1 MWRLSMRFSRRI
13 LLLLAVIFLVLLF
26 FAVPSVSWADG
37 LDDAARSLAQK
48 VAATLRRGTTVHLEF
63 RNMSSL
69 SGADAARLQ
78 RVFHDELRDKGFTL
92 LRGAD
97 YPAVSVTLSE
107 SLRDFLL
114 VAEFDRPGT
123 TAVVMVS
130 VPRLAVASPGA
141 RRNNLT
147 LEKEFVWDQA
157 EPILDLA
164 LVDAPGGP
172 SPAMIVLEQS
182 RVAVYR
188 KEADKWN
195 LKQSLSV
202 LPLKSRLRDLRGQI
216 LVQDNAFQVH
226 LPGMECDGE
235 VWKSSV
241 LLCEEIQVRWRFFGF
256 GRELEFDWLPQQ
268 NFFVRWQR
276 PGERSLDL
284 PPFFSAAPF
293 KAADDEYWIFAATD
307 GRALIFRSDS
317 LFDEKSPEEPA
328 AVTSGWGSE
337 IASLKTDCG
346 REWQVLATKP
356 GDATLPDA
364 ITTYEFDGTQ
374 MVAVSAAVDLPG
386 PVSALSSGAEGKFAM
401 AIVRN
406 LKTGRYEAYRL
417 TVSCGR

>member
-1 MWRLSMRFSRRI
+1 MRFSRRI
-13 LLLLAVIFLVLLF
+13 LLLLAIIFLVLLF

-48 VAATLRRGTTVHLEF
+48 AAATLGRGTTVHLEF
-63 RNMSSL
+63 RNRSSL

-78 RVFHDELRDKGFTL
+78 RVFHDELEGKGFDL
-92 LRGAD
+92 LGEGGYRAI
-97 YPAVSVTLSE
+97 SVTVSE
-107 SLRDFLL
+107 NLRDFLL
-114 VAEFDRPGT
+114 IAEFDRPGT
-123 TAVVMVS
+123 TAVAMVS
-130 VPRLAVASPGA
+130 TPRLGSEPGGA
-141 RRNNLT
+141 RPNNLT
-147 LEKEFVWDQA
+147 LKKEFVWDQA
-157 EPILDLA
+157 EPIVDLA

-172 SPAMIVLEQS
+172 SPAMIVLEQD

-188 KEADKWN
+188 QEADQWN
-195 LKQSLSV
+195 LKQSLPV

-241 LLCEEIQVRWRFFGF
+241 LLCEEIQVRWRFFGL
-256 GRELEFDWLPQQ
+256 GGELEFDWLPQH

-276 PGERSLDL
+276 PRERSLDL
-284 PPFFSAAPF
+284 PPFFSAAQF
-293 KAADDEYWIFAATD
+293 KAADEEYWIFAATD
-307 GRALIFRSDS
+307 GRALVFRSDS
-317 LFDEKSPEEPA
+317 LFDEKSPEEPVA
-328 AVTSGWGSE
+328 ATSGWGSE

-346 REWQVLATKP
+346 RGWQVLATKP
-356 GDATLPDA
+356 GDATQIDA
-364 ITTYEFDGTQ
+364 VTTYEFDGTQ

-386 PVSALSSGAEGKFAM
+386 PVSVLSSGAEGKFAV

-406 LKTGRYEAYRL
+406 LTTGRYEAYRL

>member
-1 MWRLSMRFSRRI
+1 MRFSRRI
-13 LLLLAVIFLVLLF
+13 LLLLAIIFLVLLFLF

-37 LDDAARSLAQK
+37 LDDAARDLGRK
-48 VAATLRRGTTVHLEF
+48 VAAALPRRATVHVEF
-63 RNMSSL
+63 ENMSSL
-69 SGADAARLQ
+69 SGSEMARLQ
-78 RVFHDELRDKGFTL
+78 RVFHDELQGKGFTL

-97 YPAVSVTLSE
+97 YLSVSVTFSE
-107 SLRDFLL
+107 SLHNYLL
-114 VAEFDRPGT
+114 IAEFDRPGT
-123 TAVVMVS
+123 TAVEMVS
-130 VPRLAVASPGA
+130 IPRLGSEPGGA
-141 RRNNLT
+141 RPNNLT
-147 LEKEFVWDQA
+147 LKKEFVWDQA

-164 LVDAPGGP
+164 LLDAPGGP
-172 SPAMIVLEQS
+172 SPAMIVLEQN
-182 RVAVYR
+182 RVAMYR
-188 KEADKWN
+188 QEADKWN

-202 LPLKSRLRDLRGQI
+202 LPLKARLRDLRGQI

-241 LLCEEIQVRWRFFGF
+241 LLCEEMQVRWRFFGL
-256 GRELEFDWLPQQ
+256 GGELEFDWLPQQ

-284 PPFFSAAPF
+284 PPFFSAAQF

-307 GRALIFRSDS
+307 GRALVFRSDS
-317 LFDEKSPEEPA
+317 LFDEKSPEEPVA
-328 AVTSGWGSE
+328 ATSGWGSE

-346 REWQVLATKP
+346 RGWQVLATKP
-356 GDATLPDA
+356 GDATQIDA
-364 ITTYEFDGTQ
+364 VTTNEFDGTQ

-386 PVSALSSGAEGKFAM
+386 PVSVLSSGTEGKFAV

-406 LKTGRYEAYRL
+406 LTTGRYEAYRL

>member
-1 MWRLSMRFSRRI
+1 MRFSRRI
-13 LLLLAVIFLVLLF
+13 LLLLAIIFLVLLF
-26 FAVPSVSWADG
+26 FALPGVTWADG

-48 VAATLRRGTTVHLEF
+48 VAATLGRGTTVHLEF

-78 RVFHDELRDKGFTL
+78 RVFRDELQSKGFDL
-92 LRGAD
+92 SGEGGHWAI
-97 YPAVSVTLSE
+97 SVTVSAN
-107 SLRDFLL
+107 LRDFLL
-114 VAEFDRPGT
+114 IAEIARPGT
-123 TAVVMVS
+123 TPVEMVS
-130 VPRLAVASPGA
+130 TPRLGSEPSGA
-141 RRNNLT
+141 RPNNLT
-147 LEKEFVWDQA
+147 LKKEFVWDQA

-172 SPAMIVLEQS
+172 SPAMIVLEQG

-188 KEADKWN
+188 QEAAKWN
-195 LKQSLSV
+195 LKQSLPV

-216 LVQDNAFQVH
+216 LVQDNFFQVH

-235 VWKSSV
+235 IWKSSV
-241 LLCEEIQVRWRFFGF
+241 LLCEEIQVRWRFFGL
-256 GRELEFDWLPQQ
+256 GGELEFDWLPQQ

-276 PGERSLDL
+276 PGERSLDF
-284 PPFFSAAPF
+284 PPFFSAAQF

-307 GRALIFRSDS
+307 GRALVFRSDS
-317 LFDEKSPEEPA
+317 LFDEKSPEEPVA
-328 AVTSGWGSE
+328 ATSGWGSE

-356 GDATLPDA
+356 GDATQIDA
-364 ITTYEFDGTQ
+364 VTTYEFDGTQ

-386 PVSALSSGAEGKFAM
+386 PVSVLSSGTEGKFAV

-417 TVSCGR
+417 SVSCGR

>member
-1 MWRLSMRFSRRI
+1 MRFSRRI
-13 LLLLAVIFLVLLF
+13 LLLLAIIFLVLLF

-78 RVFHDELRDKGFTL
+78 RVFHDELQGKGLDL
-92 LRGAD
+92 LGEGGYRAI
-97 YPAVSVTLSE
+97 SVTVSE
-107 SLRDFLL
+107 NLREFLFI
-114 VAEFDRPGT
+114 AEFDRPGT
-123 TAVVMVS
+123 TAVEMVS
-130 VPRLAVASPGA
+130 MPRMGSEPGGA
-141 RRNNLT
+141 HPNNLT
-147 LEKEFVWDQA
+147 LKKEFVWDQA

-172 SPAMIVLEQS
+172 SPAMIVLEQG
-182 RVAVYR
+182 RAAVYR
-188 KEADKWN
+188 QEAGMWT
-195 LKQSLSV
+195 LKQSLPV
-202 LPLKSRLRDLRGQI
+202 LPLKSLLRDLRGQI
-216 LVQDNAFQVH
+216 LVQDNFFQVH

-241 LLCEEIQVRWRFFGF
+241 LLCEEIQVRWRFFGL
-256 GRELEFDWLPQQ
+256 GGELEFDWLPQQ

-284 PPFFSAAPF
+284 PPFFSAAQF
-293 KAADDEYWIFAATD
+293 KVASDEYWMFTATD
-307 GRALIFRSDS
+307 GRALVFRSDD
-317 LFDEKSPEEPA
+317 LFDEESPDTPVA
-328 AVTSGWGSE
+328 IISGWGSE
-337 IASLKTDCG
+337 IASLETDCG

-356 GDATLPDA
+356 GDATQMDA
-364 ITTYEFDGTQ
+364 VTAYEFEGSQ

-386 PVSALSSGAEGKFAM
+386 PVTSLSPGSDGKTAV

>member
-1 MWRLSMRFSRRI
+1 MRFSRRI
-13 LLLLAVIFLVLLF
+13 LLLLAIIFLVLLF

-37 LDDAARSLAQK
+37 LNDAARSLAQK

-69 SGADAARLQ
+69 SGSDMARLQ
-78 RVFHDELRDKGFTL
+78 HVFHDELEGKGFDL
-92 LRGAD
+92 LGEGD
-97 YPAVSVTLSE
+97 YRAISVTVSE
-107 SLRDFLL
+107 NLRDFLL
-114 VAEFDRPGT
+114 IAEIDRPGT
-123 TAVVMVS
+123 TAVEMVS
-130 VPRLAVASPGA
+130 IPRLGSEPGGA
-141 RRNNLT
+141 RPNNLT
-147 LEKEFVWDQA
+147 LKKEFIWDQV

-172 SPAMIVLEQS
+172 SPAMIVLEQG

-188 KEADKWN
+188 QEADKWT
-195 LKQSLSV
+195 LKQSLPV

-216 LVQDNAFQVH
+216 LVQDNFFQVH

-241 LLCEEIQVRWRFFGF
+241 LLCEAIEVRWRF
-256 GRELEFDWLPQQ
+256 RSVDEELEFDWLPQQ
-268 NFFVRWQR
+268 NFFVRRPR
-276 PGERSLDL
+276 PGERSLVL
-284 PPFFSAAPF
+284 PPFFSAAQF
-293 KAADDEYWIFAATD
+293 KAADEEYWIFAATD
-307 GRALIFRSDS
+307 GRALLFRSDS
-317 LFDEKSPEEPA
+317 LFDEKSPEDPVA
-328 AVTSGWGSE
+328 ATSGWGSE

-356 GDATLPDA
+356 GDATQIDA
-364 ITTYEFDGTQ
+364 VTTYEFDGTQ

-386 PVSALSSGAEGKFAM
+386 PVSVLSSGAGGKFAV

>member
-1 MWRLSMRFSRRI
+1 MRFSRRI

-26 FAVPSVSWADG
+26 FAVPGVSWADG
-37 LDDAARSLAQK
+37 LDDAARTLAQK

-63 RNMSSL
+63 KNMSNL
-69 SGADAARLQ
+69 SGSDMARLQ
-78 RVFHDELRDKGFTL
+78 RVFRDELQGRGFAL

-97 YPAVSVTLSE
+97 YLAVSVTLSE
-107 SLRDFLL
+107 NPQDYLL
-114 VAEFDRPGT
+114 TAEIDRPGT
-123 TAVVMVS
+123 TAIEMAS
-130 VPRLAVASPGA
+130 VPRSAVASPGA

-147 LEKEFVWDQA
+147 LEKEFVWEQA

-188 KEADKWN
+188 QEAGKWT

-216 LVQDNAFQVH
+216 LVQDNFFQVH

-241 LLCEEIQVRWRFFGF
+241 LLCEEEKQVRWRFFGP
-256 GRELEFDWLPQQ
+256 GGELEFAWLPQQ
-268 NFFVRWQR
+268 NFFVRWER
-276 PGERSLDL
+276 PGQRSLDL
-284 PPFFSAAPF
+284 PPFFSAAQF
-293 KAADDEYWIFAATD
+293 KGADDEYWILAATD
-307 GRALIFRSDS
+307 GRALVFRSDD
-317 LFDEKSPEEPA
+317 LFDEDLPDTPL
-328 AVTSGWGSE
+328 AVISGWGSE

-346 REWQVLATKP
+346 REWQLLATKP
-356 GDATLPDA
+356 GDAMQIDA
-364 ITTYEFDGTQ
+364 VTTYEFDGGQ
-374 MVAVSAAVDLPG
+374 MIAVSAAVDLPG
-386 PVSALSSGAEGKFAM
+386 PVTALSSGPEGKAAV

-406 LKTGRYEAYRL
+406 PKTGRYEAYRL
-417 TVSCGR
+417 IVSCGR

>member
-1 MWRLSMRFSRRI
+1 MRFSRRI
-13 LLLLAVIFLVLLF
+13 LLLLAIIFLVLLF

-48 VAATLRRGTTVHLEF
+48 VAATLGRGTTVHLEF

-78 RVFHDELRDKGFTL
+78 RVFRDELQGKGFDL
-92 LRGAD
+92 SGEGGYR
-97 YPAVSVTLSE
+97 VISVTVSAN
-107 SLRDFLL
+107 LRDFLL
-114 VAEFDRPGT
+114 IAEIDRPGT
-123 TAVVMVS
+123 TAVEMVS
-130 VPRLAVASPGA
+130 IPRLGSEPSGA
-141 RRNNLT
+141 RPNNLT
-147 LEKEFVWDQA
+147 LKKEFVWDQA

-172 SPAMIVLEQS
+172 SPAMIVLEQG

-188 KEADKWN
+188 QEADKWN
-195 LKQSLSV
+195 LKQSLPV

-216 LVQDNAFQVH
+216 LVQNNFLQVH

-241 LLCEEIQVRWRFFGF
+241 LLCEEIQVRWRFFGL
-256 GRELEFDWLPQQ
+256 GGELEFDWLPQQ

-276 PGERSLDL
+276 PGERPLDL
-284 PPFFSAAPF
+284 PPFFSAAQF

-307 GRALIFRSDS
+307 GRALVFRSDS
-317 LFDEKSPEEPA
+317 LFDEKSPEEPVA
-328 AVTSGWGSE
+328 ATSGWGSE

-356 GDATLPDA
+356 GDATQIDA
-364 ITTYEFDGTQ
+364 VTTYEFDGTQ

-386 PVSALSSGAEGKFAM
+386 PVSVLSSGTEGKFAV

-417 TVSCGR
+417 SVSCGR

>member
-1 MWRLSMRFSRRI
+1 MRFSRRI
-13 LLLLAVIFLVLLF
+13 LLLLAIIFLVLLF

-37 LDDAARSLAQK
+37 LDDAARLLAQK
-48 VAATLRRGTTVHLEF
+48 VAATLGRGTTVHLEF

-78 RVFHDELRDKGFTL
+78 RVFHDELQSKGFDL
-92 LRGAD
+92 SGEGGYRAI
-97 YPAVSVTLSE
+97 SVTVSAN
-107 SLRDFLL
+107 LRDFLL
-114 VAEFDRPGT
+114 IAEIDRPGT
-123 TAVVMVS
+123 TAVEMVS
-130 VPRLAVASPGA
+130 ILRLGSEPSGA
-141 RRNNLT
+141 RPNNLT
-147 LEKEFVWDQA
+147 LKMEFVWDQA

-172 SPAMIVLEQS
+172 SPAMIALEQD

-188 KEADKWN
+188 QEADKWT
-195 LKQSLSV
+195 LKQSLPV

-216 LVQDNAFQVH
+216 LVQDNFFQVH

-235 VWKSSV
+235 IWKSSV
-241 LLCEEIQVRWRFFGF
+241 LLCEEIQVRWRFFGL
-256 GRELEFDWLPQQ
+256 GGELEFDWLPQK

-276 PGERSLDL
+276 PGERSLDF
-284 PPFFSAAPF
+284 PPFFSAAQF

-307 GRALIFRSDS
+307 GRALVFRSDS
-317 LFDEKSPEEPA
+317 LFDEKSPEEPVA
-328 AVTSGWGSE
+328 ATSGWGSE
-337 IASLKTDCG
+337 IASLKTGCG

-356 GDATLPDA
+356 GDATQIDA
-364 ITTYEFDGTQ
+364 VTTYEFDGTQ

-386 PVSALSSGAEGKFAM
+386 PVSVLSSGTEGKFAV

-417 TVSCGR
+417 SVSCGR